1 MHLNWVLVASKMQS
15 LRHGFA
21 KRTTRIAP
29 LLILRFKC
37 RTAYPTKFWH
47 CSVSMNI
54 KDRSSKEKVITDL
67 TFEEVYNQVI
77 APWHQQC
84 RFSISGLV
92 VVQLR

>member
-37 RTAYPTKFWH
+37 RTA
-47 CSVSMNI
+47 
-54 KDRSSKEKVITDL
+54 
-67 TFEEVYNQVI
+67 
-77 APWHQQC
+77 
-84 RFSISGLV
+84 
-92 VVQLR
+92 